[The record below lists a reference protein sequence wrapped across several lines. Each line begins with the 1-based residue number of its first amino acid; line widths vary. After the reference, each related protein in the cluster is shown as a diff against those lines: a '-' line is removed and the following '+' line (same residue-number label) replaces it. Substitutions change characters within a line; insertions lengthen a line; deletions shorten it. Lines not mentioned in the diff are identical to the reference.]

1 MNSRRAFLKQA
12 GAVCSV
18 GAVAPA
24 VWRRAARAT
33 EARPDGSILV
43 VVELTGGN
51 DGLNT
56 VVPVEDD
63 IYRKNRPTLAVKP
76 EKTLKLD
83 DQTGLNDALKDL
95 HPFWESGDLAV
106 VRQVGYPSPNR
117 SHFESMAIWQ
127 TGVIGAPPPVGWL
140 GRAADSNPGLTIRHV
155 GPTSVPLAVQ
165 GRKTVPQSLANLTDF
180 HPAPGAEL
188 AFEAR
193 PTVSDPILEAIRQ
206 RYRGARELLE
216 RLDALPKS
224 AGALPTADTI
234 QGRLETIR
242 RLITSDTSTRVYYTS
257 LDGFDTHSS
266 QLYAHPQLL
275 RSLAGGIAGFF
286 KGLKDDRLDDRAA
299 VLIFSEFGRRLK
311 EKAGGGT
318 DHGAPGPVL
327 LVGPGVKGGLVGPAP
342 DLTRLD
348 DVGDPLFAVDYRDVL
363 AAVLRQW
370 LVVDP
375 TPVLGERPERLELFG

>member
-1 MNSRRAFLKQA
+1 MNSRRDFLVRA

-18 GAVAPA
+18 GAVAPG
-24 VWRRAARAT
+24 VWRRAARAA
-33 EARPDGSILV
+33 EARRDGSILV

-56 VVPVEDD
+56 VVPFEDD
-63 IYRKNRPTLAVKP
+63 VDRKSRPTLALKP

-95 HPFWESGDLAV
+95 HSFWESGDLAV
-106 VRQVGYPSPNR
+106 IRQVGYPNPNR

-127 TGVIGAPPPVGWL
+127 TGVVGSPPPVGWL
-140 GRAADSNPGLTIRHV
+140 GRAADSNPGLAIRHV

-165 GRKTVPQSLANLTDF
+165 GRKTAPQSLAGLADF
-180 HPAPGAEL
+180 HLAPGAEL
-188 AFEAR
+188 AFEGR
-193 PTVSDPILEAIRQ
+193 PGETDPTLGAIRA

-216 RLDALPKS
+216 RLDAMPKS
-224 AGALPTADTI
+224 AGAIPAADTI

-242 RLITSDTSTRVYYTS
+242 RLITADASTRVYYTS

-266 QLYAHPQLL
+266 QIYAHPRLL
-275 RSLAGGIAGFF
+275 RSLAEGIAGFF
-286 KGLKDDRLDDRAA
+286 NRLKDDRLADRAA
-299 VLIFSEFGRRLK
+299 VLVFSEFGRRLK
-311 EKAGGGT
+311 ENAGGGT

-327 LVGPGVKGGLVGPAP
+327 LVGPGVKGGLVGPPP

-348 DVGDPLFAVDYRDVL
+348 DVGDPFFAVDYRDVL
-363 AAVLRQW
+363 GAVLRGW
-370 LVVDP
+370 LDVDP
-375 TPVLGERPERLELFG
+375 TPVLGERSERMDLFG